1 MSRPVRCWP
10 VRDRR
15 GVIVGMDDA
24 RLLDEP
30 LAGCGDGRE
39 SRRCRLAWSSWC
51 GPGSGSCATSWR
63 CRRSENRQERG
74 RPLPFTA
81 RWSGSGP
88 ARCAL
93 IECVVEWRSF
103 WPVPGGGFDR
113 AAPSGRRHDAMG
125 TASPTARTRPQ
136 LSFLRTS
143 ANRSEY
149 PTTQVTARDRAH
161 PGKRST
167 RRRCRQ
173 ADSIHV
179 EYTTADPH
187 DRQL

>member
-1 MSRPVRCWP
+1 MWGWSGKPALSPGLVELVRARIGQL
-10 VRDRR
+10 RD
-15 GVIVGMDDA
+15 IVEVPAFG
-24 RLLDEP
+24 EP
-30 LAGCGDGRE
+30 
-39 SRRCRLAWSSWC
+39 
-51 GPGSGSCATSWR
+51 PGA
-63 CRRSENRQERG
+63 G

-93 IECVVEWRSF
+93 IECVVESRSF

-136 LSFLRTS
+136 LSFLRTP

-187 DRQL
+187 DSQL